1 MPSTDAGL
9 SCSCLVTQVD
19 HLAEDPGQVPAGPGH
34 VPRVEVRAG
43 GEQEV
48 KDLGGD

>member
-1 MPSTDAGL
+1 MSVSMAMAIAQSGL

-19 HLAEDPGQVPAGPGH
+19 HLGEDPGQVPAGPGH

-43 GEQEV
+43 
-48 KDLGGD
+48 